1 MRWTGPR
8 DAPSVSDMEF
18 DIHGNPDYG
27 QVSVRL
33 APGQKLITESGAM
46 SRMSVGLELESHIL
60 GGILPAVVRKLF
72 GGESFFIG
80 EYGGERGGELTLSPS
95 LPGTLLHRR
104 LTGET
109 FHITAGSFVACSSEV
124 QLKTKFG
131 GLRAFFSG
139 EGAFFLEVSGEG
151 DLFYNA
157 YGAVHEK
164 QVEGSLV
171 VDTGH
176 LVAWEP
182 SLSYKIGG
190 MGGLKQTLFSG
201 EGLVMRFEGRGKLWV
216 QTRHLASTAGW
227 LSPFCIG

>member
-1 MRWTGPR
+1 
-8 DAPSVSDMEF
+8 MEF
-18 DIHGNPDYG
+18 DLHGNPDYG
-27 QVSVRL
+27 QVSLRL
-33 APGQKLITESGAM
+33 GPGERLVTESGVM
-46 SRMSVGLELESHIL
+46 SRMSVGLELKSRLL
-60 GGILPAVVRKLF
+60 GGILPALGRKLF
-72 GGESFFIG
+72 GGESLFIG
-80 EYGGERGGELTLSPS
+80 EYGGARGGELTLSPS

-104 LTGET
+104 LDGEV

-139 EGAFFLEVSGEG
+139 EGAFFLEISGRG

-164 QVEGSLV
+164 EVDGSFV

-182 SLSYKIGG
+182 SLSYQIGG

-201 EGLVMRFEGRGKLWV
+201 EGLIMRFSGHGKLWV
-216 QTRHLASTAGW
+216 QTRHLPSTAGW
-227 LSPFCIG
+227 LSPFLVG